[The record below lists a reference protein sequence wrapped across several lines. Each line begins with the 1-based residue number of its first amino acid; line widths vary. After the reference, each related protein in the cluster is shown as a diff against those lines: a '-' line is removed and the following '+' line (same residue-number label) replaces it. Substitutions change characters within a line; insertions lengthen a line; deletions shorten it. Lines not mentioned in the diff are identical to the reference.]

1 MQLNSAS
8 YWRQNKNWNNFVGK
22 IGKVVFS
29 TKVKV
34 TSPELQSYL
43 PYCFVIV
50 EMEGE
55 RYEFMS
61 EKGVNLERGDEVKFV
76 LRKISESSKASLI
89 NYGIKVV
96 KL

>member
-1 MQLNSAS
+1 MQLNSAN

-22 IGKVVFS
+22 IGEVVFS

-43 PYCFVIV
+43 PYCFMIV

-61 EKGVNLERGDEVKFV
+61 EKGANLERGDKVKFV
-76 LRKISESSKASLI
+76 LRKISEYSKASLI

-96 KL
+96 KI